1 VPADQG
7 SEQSRVYPQRGQTIL
22 HLISRMIAPQTQQL
36 CTIGSRGMSSRVIVS
51 AMRRPLQ
58 PFGGRA
64 RLALLLAGL
73 LGSGCASITLDTVRA
88 DVAAGQGHLIATV
101 PFVAQ
106 EAYQCG
112 PAALAMVLRYWGA
125 PADAEEIGRA
135 LYLPSA
141 RGVLNLEL
149 EFEAR
154 RRGFRTQAF
163 EGTLERA
170 QAELR
175 RGRPVIVFQ
184 DLGRG
189 PVSVPHFAVLV
200 GYDDRAEVVVL
211 HSGTTP
217 YHVLSYAEFRRTW
230 EARRAWSLLVLPP
243 GEAA

>member
-1 VPADQG
+1 V
-7 SEQSRVYPQRGQTIL
+7 
-22 HLISRMIAPQTQQL
+22 
-36 CTIGSRGMSSRVIVS
+36 
-51 AMRRPLQ
+51 
-58 PFGGRA
+58 
-64 RLALLLAGL
+64 
-73 LGSGCASITLDTVRA
+73 TLETVRA

-101 PFVAQ
+101 PFIAQ
-106 EAYQCG
+106 DAFQCG

-125 PADAEEIGRA
+125 AADADEISRA

-154 RRGFRTQAF
+154 RRGFRTQAL
-163 EGTLERA
+163 EGTLDRA
-170 QAELR
+170 KAEIR

-189 PVSVPHFAVLV
+189 PVSVPHFAVLL

-217 YHVLSYAEFRRTW
+217 YRVLSYTEFLRTW
-230 EARRAWSLLVLPP
+230 ATRRGWSLLITPP
-243 GEAA
+243 GPAA

>member
-1 VPADQG
+1 
-7 SEQSRVYPQRGQTIL
+7 
-22 HLISRMIAPQTQQL
+22 M
-36 CTIGSRGMSSRVIVS
+36 
-51 AMRRPLQ
+51 
-58 PFGGRA
+58 
-64 RLALLLAGL
+64 LLLAGL
-73 LGSGCASITLDTVRA
+73 LGNGCGRATLDAVRA
-88 DVAAGQGHLIATV
+88 DVTAGHGHLIAPV
-101 PFVAQ
+101 PFIAQ

-125 PADAEEIGRA
+125 AADVEEIGRA

-170 QAELR
+170 KAELR
-175 RGRPVIVFQ
+175 RGRPLILFQ

-189 PVSVPHFAVLV
+189 PLSVPHFAVLL

-211 HSGTTP
+211 HSGTTE
-217 YHVLSYAEFRRTW
+217 HRLLSYAEFLRTW
-230 EARRAWSLLVLPP
+230 AARRGWTLLITPP
-243 GEAA
+243 GAAA